1 MLRITTPTVLRSA
14 LIVACLSLPLPLLA
28 QSAAAPADLKQ
39 QMSTAE
45 FKAAGLDKLS
55 AAELAALNAWLNR
68 TVDTQSAAAAEQ
80 ARAEAQRARAEAEQA
95 KAEAASAREAGRK
108 EVITENRG
116 FLSFGSDEPIVSNIA
131 GEFRGFG
138 KGQKYT
144 LANGQVWEQVDAAQ
158 LAGVRRTDVEVTI
171 KPGMLGAWYMR
182 IKGYNTAASVK
193 RVK

>member
-1 MLRITTPTVLRSA
+1 MLRITTPTALRFA
-14 LIVACLSLPLPLLA
+14 LIAACLSLPLPLLA

-39 QMSTAE
+39 QMSTTE

-68 TVDTQSAAAAEQ
+68 TVDTQSAAAEQ
-80 ARAEAQRARAEAEQA
+80 ARAEVQRARAEAEQA

-116 FLSFGSDEPIVSNIA
+116 FLSFGSDEPIVSTIA

-158 LAGVRRTDVEVTI
+158 LAGVRRTDAEVTI